1 MNIKIKTNL
10 KEIQKKLKV
19 TEKVMLKIT
28 SEAINQTAA
37 TVVNAQRQE
46 LLKKLDRPKPQTV
59 KAVIMSQFS
68 KPNIRGLKATVRVK
82 DWAAK
87 YLYYIYTGDIEPA
100 RNTSY
105 GSPTVDGTSKADK
118 FGNII
123 GTRGLKPKVK
133 PTDKSGRK
141 GSRFMGK
148 PKGKGS
154 GIYGV
159 WERTGKKGKEGL
171 NLLVAFTPFIKHR
184 KFIDWF
190 KLSQKVVKNNL
201 YKEFNKEFARRIKRE
216 KKKKRGL

>member
-1 MNIKIKTNL
+1 MDIKIKTNL
-10 KEIQKKLKV
+10 KDIQKRMKV
-19 TEKVMLKIT
+19 TEKTLLKIT

-37 TVVNAQRQE
+37 TVVNAQRQA
-46 LLKKLDRPKPQTV
+46 LVKKLDRPKLATV

-68 KPNIRGLKATVRVK
+68 KPNKSQLKATVRVK
-82 DWAAK
+82 DWAAS

-100 RNTSY
+100 RKSAY
-105 GSPTVDGTSKADK
+105 ASPTNDGMDK
-118 FGNII
+118 RDKYGNII

-133 PTDKSGRK
+133 PTSTSGRK
-141 GSRFMGK
+141 GSRFIGK
-148 PKGKGS
+148 PKGEGS
-154 GIYGV
+154 NVYGV

-201 YKEFNKEFARRIKRE
+201 YKEFNKEYARRMR
-216 KKKKRGL
+216 RAG

>member
-1 MNIKIKTNL
+1 MDIKIKTNL
-10 KEIQKKLKV
+10 KDIQKKIKV
-19 TEKVMLKIT
+19 TEKTLLKIT

-37 TVVNAQRQE
+37 TVVNAQRQA
-46 LLKKLDRPKPQTV
+46 LNQKLDRPKLATV

-68 KPNIRGLKATVRVK
+68 KPNKSQLKATVRVK
-82 DWAAK
+82 DWAAS

-100 RNTSY
+100 RKSAY
-105 GSPTVDGTSKADK
+105 ASPTNDGMDK
-118 FGNII
+118 RDKYGNII

-133 PTDKSGRK
+133 PTSTSGRK
-141 GSRFMGK
+141 GSRFIGK
-148 PKGKGS
+148 PKGEGS
-154 GIYGV
+154 NVYGV

-201 YKEFNKEFARRIKRE
+201 YKEFNKEYARRMR
-216 KKKKRGL
+216 RTG